1 MAIDR
6 IVQGKKAA
14 GQSKQQ
20 AEKSC
25 IINEYYS
32 SIHPSIHEC
41 IFSINEYYSF
51 FYAWFIHRFLRENI
65 LVIHSSCAW
74 IIHLFTLDGNAYSR
88 PSREEGRENQSVS
101 QSANLQQARSSGER
115 KGEQMNNLGKIH

>member
-32 SIHPSIHEC
+32 SIHPSMHEC

-51 FYAWFIHRFLRENI
+51 IYAWFIHRFLRENI

-74 IIHLFTLDGNAYSR
+74 IIHLFTLGGNAYSR
-88 PSREEGRENQSVS
+88 PSKEGENH
-101 QSANLQQARSSGER
+101 L
-115 KGEQMNNLGKIH
+115 